1 VRERA
6 ESEPELLQR
15 GSGFVFYALIDNIV
29 DRYFPLV
36 DALEVELEKIEDH
49 IFEGE
54 AGEKAHANMRALY
67 RLKHKGMTVRHAV
80 EPLIEGI
87 HKLYGGRVPQPCSNT
102 QEYFRDVYDHL
113 LRISTQLDGLRDMF
127 NTAMQVNISMISL
140 SENAVTKRL
149 AAYGALLAVP
159 TMLVG
164 VWGMNFKHMPE
175 LDWELGYPLSLAV
188 MAIIDVLLWRRFGG
202 SGGCE
207 PLLPRLRRGA
217 IRGMQRLR
225 GSAPRTRA
233 SPGNRHSRSAPR
245 CRTAPRGAWVSISL
259 VTSDLIASVTPMPS
273 IAASMA
279 SAASLKCGPRVASMS
294 VTPTDCSQSFHDGRA
309 PSSLTGVVVQQRVV
323 AQVFG
328 LAQGMLALEQPRA
341 ADGHVHRR
349 EDLVHV
355 RAGIV
360 PAAEAH
366 HHRG

>member
-1 VRERA
+1 MLINCVAYRDGKRVAEIHKEQISDYLKQAGTFVWVAMKDPEPAELEEMEKEFELHPLAVEDARHGHQRPKIEEYGNQVFAVLRTMELRAEELHCGEVNLFVGPNFVLSIRRETEPGFAAVRERA

-175 LDWELGYPLSLAV
+175 LDWELGYPLSLAA
-188 MAIIDVLLWRRFGG
+188 MAIIDVLLWRRF
-202 SGGCE
+202 
-207 PLLPRLRRGA
+207 RRIGW
-217 IRGMQRLR
+217 L
-225 GSAPRTRA
+225 
-233 SPGNRHSRSAPR
+233 
-245 CRTAPRGAWVSISL
+245 
-259 VTSDLIASVTPMPS
+259 
-273 IAASMA
+273 
-279 SAASLKCGPRVASMS
+279 
-294 VTPTDCSQSFHDGRA
+294 
-309 PSSLTGVVVQQRVV
+309 
-323 AQVFG
+323 
-328 LAQGMLALEQPRA
+328 
-341 ADGHVHRR
+341 
-349 EDLVHV
+349 
-355 RAGIV
+355 
-360 PAAEAH
+360 
-366 HHRG
+366 

>member
-1 VRERA
+1 MLINCVAYRDGKRVAEIHKEEISDYLKQAGTFVWVAMRDPEPAELEEMEHEFGLHPLAVEDARHGHQRPKIEEYGNQVFAVLRTMELREEEVHCGEVNLFVGPNFVLSIRRETEPGFAAVRERA

-188 MAIIDVLLWRRFGG
+188 MAIIDVLLWRRF
-202 SGGCE
+202 
-207 PLLPRLRRGA
+207 RRIGW
-217 IRGMQRLR
+217 L
-225 GSAPRTRA
+225 
-233 SPGNRHSRSAPR
+233 
-245 CRTAPRGAWVSISL
+245 
-259 VTSDLIASVTPMPS
+259 
-273 IAASMA
+273 
-279 SAASLKCGPRVASMS
+279 
-294 VTPTDCSQSFHDGRA
+294 
-309 PSSLTGVVVQQRVV
+309 
-323 AQVFG
+323 
-328 LAQGMLALEQPRA
+328 
-341 ADGHVHRR
+341 
-349 EDLVHV
+349 
-355 RAGIV
+355 
-360 PAAEAH
+360 
-366 HHRG
+366 

>member
-1 VRERA
+1 MLINCVAYRDGKRVAEIHKEEISDYLRQAGTFVWVAMKDPEPAELEEMEHEFGLHPLAVEDARHGHQRPKIEEYGNQVFAVLRTMELRAEELHCGEVNLFVGPNFVLSIRRETEPGFAAVRERA

-175 LDWELGYPLSLAV
+175 LDWELGYPLSLAA
-188 MAIIDVLLWRRFGG
+188 MAIIDVLLWRRF
-202 SGGCE
+202 
-207 PLLPRLRRGA
+207 RRIGW
-217 IRGMQRLR
+217 L
-225 GSAPRTRA
+225 
-233 SPGNRHSRSAPR
+233 
-245 CRTAPRGAWVSISL
+245 
-259 VTSDLIASVTPMPS
+259 
-273 IAASMA
+273 
-279 SAASLKCGPRVASMS
+279 
-294 VTPTDCSQSFHDGRA
+294 
-309 PSSLTGVVVQQRVV
+309 
-323 AQVFG
+323 
-328 LAQGMLALEQPRA
+328 
-341 ADGHVHRR
+341 
-349 EDLVHV
+349 
-355 RAGIV
+355 
-360 PAAEAH
+360 
-366 HHRG
+366 

>member
-1 VRERA
+1 MLINCVAYRQGARVAEIHVEEISEYLKQPGTFVWVAIKDPEEAEIGKMEEEFGLHPLAVEDARHGHQRPKIEEYGNQVFAVLRTIELRGEEIHCGEVTLFVGPNFVLSIRRETEPGFAAVRERA

-15 GSGFVFYALIDNIV
+15 GAGFVFYAIIDNIV
-29 DRYFPLV
+29 DRYFPIV

-175 LDWELGYPLSLAV
+175 LDWELGYPLSLAA
-188 MAIIDVLLWRRFGG
+188 MAIIDVLLWRRF
-202 SGGCE
+202 
-207 PLLPRLRRGA
+207 RRIGW
-217 IRGMQRLR
+217 L
-225 GSAPRTRA
+225 
-233 SPGNRHSRSAPR
+233 
-245 CRTAPRGAWVSISL
+245 
-259 VTSDLIASVTPMPS
+259 
-273 IAASMA
+273 
-279 SAASLKCGPRVASMS
+279 
-294 VTPTDCSQSFHDGRA
+294 
-309 PSSLTGVVVQQRVV
+309 
-323 AQVFG
+323 
-328 LAQGMLALEQPRA
+328 
-341 ADGHVHRR
+341 
-349 EDLVHV
+349 
-355 RAGIV
+355 
-360 PAAEAH
+360 
-366 HHRG
+366 

>member
-1 VRERA
+1 MLINCVAYRDGKRVAEIHKEEISDYLKQAGTFVWVAMKDPEPAELEEMEHEFGLHPLAVEDARHGHQRPKIEEYGNQVFAVLRTMELREEEVHCGEVNLFVGPNFVLSIRRETEPGFAAVRERA

-159 TMLVG
+159 TLLVG

-175 LDWELGYPLSLAV
+175 LDWELGYPLSLAA
-188 MAIIDVLLWRRFGG
+188 MAIIDVLLWRRF
-202 SGGCE
+202 
-207 PLLPRLRRGA
+207 RRIGW
-217 IRGMQRLR
+217 L
-225 GSAPRTRA
+225 
-233 SPGNRHSRSAPR
+233 
-245 CRTAPRGAWVSISL
+245 
-259 VTSDLIASVTPMPS
+259 
-273 IAASMA
+273 
-279 SAASLKCGPRVASMS
+279 
-294 VTPTDCSQSFHDGRA
+294 
-309 PSSLTGVVVQQRVV
+309 
-323 AQVFG
+323 
-328 LAQGMLALEQPRA
+328 
-341 ADGHVHRR
+341 
-349 EDLVHV
+349 
-355 RAGIV
+355 
-360 PAAEAH
+360 
-366 HHRG
+366 